1 MRETIALSSN
11 KVEHND
17 SNVGNIFANSQFGK
31 GFVFGVSTGKGVYN
45 WVEPVNSKGELCM
58 SYPKGQ
64 GWGTV
69 FITVGEPAPL
79 GKRKGKDF
87 SLYTKLVLELKGR
100 KKGTAVQI
108 GLKDSQALD
117 NGSET
122 KVTLQLTEEWDTY
135 EIDLKKFTGTNLKD
149 LYVVTEFVFGD
160 EPQSLCV
167 RKIQFQ

>member
-1 MRETIALSSN
+1 
-11 KVEHND
+11 
-17 SNVGNIFANSQFGK
+17 
-31 GFVFGVSTGKGVYN
+31 
-45 WVEPVNSKGELCM
+45 M